1 MGSAAADSELDALKD
16 AAEAQITASSNLVG
30 HFAGLVATFCYNK
43 CEALSERAFKAAASI
58 SPLTRTRAIDGSK
71 VPCKLTIEA
80 VAESHFKA

>member
-43 CEALSERAFKAAASI
+43 YEAHSERALKATASNI
-58 SPLTRTRAIDGSK
+58 GVNCLLTRTAHGRQQSALQA
-71 VPCKLTIEA
+71 C
-80 VAESHFKA
+80 H